1 MRKYTQRQLKNLC
14 IDGLAENITTA
25 APDPE
30 RRRACDAVGYSS
42 GVYGCNGCLLRDRNT
57 GKLYV
62 IAARNSNI
70 FYYN

>member
-30 RRRACDAVGYSS
+30 RRRVCDVVGYSS
-42 GVYGCNGCLLRDRNT
+42 GIYGCNGCLLQDRNT
-57 GKLYV
+57 GDRFA
-62 IAARNSNI
+62 IIGRCSNL